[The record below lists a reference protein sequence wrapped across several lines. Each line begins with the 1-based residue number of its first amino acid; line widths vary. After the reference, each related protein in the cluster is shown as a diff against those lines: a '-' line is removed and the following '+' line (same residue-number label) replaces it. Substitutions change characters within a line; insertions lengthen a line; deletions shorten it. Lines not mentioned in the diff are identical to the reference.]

1 MLISDALALDAHFI
15 TSGGQSR
22 GLVLT
27 SVEVLIDA
35 INHQRLVLTWLAPRI
50 TSRFL
55 FSGPVRSRATH
66 LAHQLLLRQQHEHDN
81 EKLFEA
87 VHNRLED
94 REDQVR
100 RNVLHCLATQLHH
113 SMPTQVDVQRLCA
126 CLLAA
131 LDSSQAK
138 TRLAALEVVVVLP
151 QHDAECLTSSLILE
165 KVVKLIM

>member
-1 MLISDALALDAHFI
+1 M
-15 TSGGQSR
+15 
-22 GLVLT
+22 
-27 SVEVLIDA
+27 
-35 INHQRLVLTWLAPRI
+35 
-50 TSRFL
+50 
-55 FSGPVRSRATH
+55 
-66 LAHQLLLRQQHEHDN
+66 AHQLLLRQQHEHDN

-100 RNVLHCLATQLHH
+100 RNVLHCLATKLHH